1 MYSIAIHQISDPDAF
16 WAGAQEM
23 QLPDGMTL
31 HTVAPNSDGTRAVC
45 VWEADSVESVR
56 DFVES
61 VAGQISTN
69 EYFEVD
75 AEKAMGLPTGTTVG
89 ATT

>member
-1 MYSIAIHQISDPDAF
+1 MYSIAIHQISDPEAF

-23 QLPDGMTL
+23 QVPEGLTL
-31 HTVAPNSDGTRAVC
+31 HTVAPNGDGTRAVC

-61 VAGQISTN
+61 TAGHISTN
-69 EYFEVD
+69 EYFQVD
-75 AEKAMGLPTGTTVG
+75 AEKAMGLPSGTTVG